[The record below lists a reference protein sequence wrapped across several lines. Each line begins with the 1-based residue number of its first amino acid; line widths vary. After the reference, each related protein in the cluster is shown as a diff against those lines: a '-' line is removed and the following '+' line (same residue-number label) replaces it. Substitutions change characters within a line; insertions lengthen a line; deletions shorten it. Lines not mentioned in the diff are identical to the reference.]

1 MRSQELLLLD
11 DSFLGV
17 SFLMSEINKCD
28 DFIVIIRY
36 DLTTRGSSWAYV
48 VNILT
53 NCFTVQ

>member
-17 SFLMSEINKCD
+17 PFLISEINKCD
-28 DFIVIIRY
+28 DFIVIIWY
-36 DLTTRGSSWAYV
+36 DLTTRAYV

-53 NCFTVQ
+53 NYFTFQ